1 MWVREAKNAILYL
14 YRKTLFLA
22 SELIRYGPGD
32 RRRGSCLTGSSE
44 VARCAARWITCP
56 PTPPPS
62 PFPVFK
68 QVRRRRPQD
77 AHPAAAAGPSAKH
90 SPRSR
95 SPILT
100 RLYPFRSSPPLVM
113 AFLGA
118 GLKTPAPHG
127 PTAPLGNWPP
137 LSLLDLPPLGISW
150 DLLGSGLLRSSLGDA
165 QVGDPVLDGLH
176 RPLLGRAR
184 GVARGRV
191 GSHGGSQ
198 RFQPRH
204 LRYEQGGGR
213 DSGIEIRKKRRRRKQ
228 WGKFKIIRAEHV
240 GCHFCILWAW
250 RK

>member
-1 MWVREAKNAILYL
+1 M
-14 YRKTLFLA
+14 
-22 SELIRYGPGD
+22 
-32 RRRGSCLTGSSE
+32 
-44 VARCAARWITCP
+44 
-56 PTPPPS
+56 
-62 PFPVFK
+62 
-68 QVRRRRPQD
+68 
-77 AHPAAAAGPSAKH
+77 
-90 SPRSR
+90 PRSR

-100 RLYPFRSSPPLVM
+100 RLHPFRSSPPLVM

-150 DLLGSGLLRSSLGDA
+150 DLLGSGFLGSSLGDA

-204 LRYEQGGGR
+204 LGGGLGAELGAGHVLEAR
-213 DSGIEIRKKRRRRKQ
+213 LVPDRIGQNVLESREALAQQGLEPLELARLAEAVVHLDHRGAEREHALLNVVLDRRRKLKGQ
-228 WGKFKIIRAEHV
+228 LKATT
-240 GCHFCILWAW
+240 
-250 RK
+250 